1 MKTRTISAI
10 VAMAVFLPVVI
21 YGGLPV
27 IALAYLLAIIA
38 LKEIL
43 NMNNLSIISIPGF
56 LSTVSLCI
64 ILLPQELINN
74 DISVQ
79 LKLLIVM
86 SFLMLSYTVMSKN
99 RFN

>member
-56 LSTVSLCI
+56 CPLFRYV
-64 ILLPQELINN
+64 
-74 DISVQ
+74 
-79 LKLLIVM
+79 
-86 SFLMLSYTVMSKN
+86 
-99 RFN
+99 